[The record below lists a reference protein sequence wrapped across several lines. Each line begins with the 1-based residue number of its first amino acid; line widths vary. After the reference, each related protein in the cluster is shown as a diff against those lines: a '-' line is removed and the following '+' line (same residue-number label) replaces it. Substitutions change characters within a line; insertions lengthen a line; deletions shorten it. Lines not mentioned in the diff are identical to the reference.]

1 MARMKVLHLPT
12 TVGGNPQGISKHL
25 QILGV
30 KSETWTLRQ
39 NYLGYPADRVIWKE
53 SDSLIIR
60 ELKRLWALRYVLM
73 SWDAVHFNFG
83 TTLYIQEPYFPTY
96 SIVRNLFRK
105 GFSNFLW
112 FMQWIELS
120 ILRLRKIPLF
130 VQYQGDDARQ
140 GDFCLE
146 KFQITAATQVGAE
159 YYNSVTDEFKRKQ
172 IRRMTKYCSKIY
184 ALNPDLLYVLPSS
197 AEFLPYSHI
206 SFEEW
211 SPKYTQ
217 QLTRPLRIGHAP
229 SNRKGKGTDFV
240 LDALD
245 HLEKE
250 GFEFELVLVEG
261 VSNVEAKKLYE
272 DIDVLVDQLFFG
284 WYGGLAVEAMALG
297 KPVLVYLREE
307 DLKYLPSQMKEELPF
322 INVNPFTILDGLKKV
337 LQMPREELF
346 QIAQESRHFAVKW
359 HNPLSIAQRLKED
372 YSIRRSSF

>member
-1 MARMKVLHLPT
+1 MKVLHLPT

-25 QILGV
+25 KQLGV

-39 NYLGYPADRVIWKE
+39 NYLGYPADQVIWQD
-53 SDSLIIR
+53 SDSLISR

-73 SWDAVHFNFG
+73 DWDAVHFNFG
-83 TTLYIQEPYFPTY
+83 TTLYIQEAYVPT
-96 SIVRNLFRK
+96 SSRVRNLFRK
-105 GFSNFLW
+105 SFSNFLW
-112 FMQWIELS
+112 FMQWIELNV
-120 ILRLRKIPLF
+120 LQFRKIPLF

-146 KFQITAATQVGAE
+146 KFKITAATQVGTD
-159 YYNSVTDEFKRKQ
+159 YYNSITDEFKRKQ
-172 IRRMTKYCSKIY
+172 IHRLTKYCSKVY
-184 ALNPDLLYVLPSS
+184 ALNPDLLYVLPSN

-240 LDALD
+240 LEALD
-245 HLEKE
+245 NLRKE
-250 GFEFELVLVEG
+250 GLEFELVLVEG

-297 KPVLVYLREE
+297 KLVLVYLREE
-307 DLKYLPSQMKEELPF
+307 DLLYIPPQMKEELPF
-322 INVNPFTILDGLKKV
+322 INVNPHTIQDGLKRV

-346 QIAQESRHFAVKW
+346 QLAQKSRDFAMKW
-359 HNPLSIAQRLKED
+359 HNPVSIAKRLKED
-372 YSIRRSSF
+372 YSTGSSSL

>member
-1 MARMKVLHLPT
+1 MKVLHLPT

-25 QILGV
+25 KQLGV

-39 NYLGYPADRVIWKE
+39 NYLGYPADQVIWQD
-53 SDSLIIR
+53 SDSLISR

-73 SWDAVHFNFG
+73 DWDAVHFNFG
-83 TTLYIQEPYFPTY
+83 TTLYIQEAYVPT
-96 SIVRNLFRK
+96 SSRVRNLFRK
-105 GFSNFLW
+105 SFSNFLW
-112 FMQWIELS
+112 LMQWIELNV
-120 ILRLRKIPLF
+120 LQFRKIPLF

-146 KFQITAATQVGAE
+146 KFKITAATQVGTD
-159 YYNSVTDEFKRKQ
+159 YYNSITDEFKRKQ
-172 IRRMTKYCSKIY
+172 IHRLTKYCSKVY
-184 ALNPDLLYVLPSS
+184 ALNPDLLYVLPSN

-240 LDALD
+240 LEALD
-245 HLEKE
+245 NLRKE
-250 GFEFELVLVEG
+250 GLEFELVLVEG

-307 DLKYLPSQMKEELPF
+307 DLIYIPPQMKEELPF
-322 INVNPFTILDGLKKV
+322 INVNPHTIQDGLKRV

-346 QIAQESRHFAVKW
+346 QLAQKSRDFAMKW
-359 HNPLSIAQRLKED
+359 HNPISIAKRLKED
-372 YSIRRSSF
+372 YSTGSSSL